1 MGALKDYLLQMG
13 NRVPDLNVYQT
24 AEYRDGYTVRNNTFN
39 GYLSDLDKLRTK
51 ANLLASDPVANTPAA
66 QAAITSEM
74 NRIYE
79 KLDAARDD
87 LKTFEDDAS
96 AAVIEMARAKTA
108 AIDIP
113 TSGNSTLDTTG
124 KITEATIKMV
134 DDGVIKDKVLADPG
148 STIGAADI
156 ADAAGEV
163 AAAQPSNMSLAVNNL
178 AQAKADAITGKAQ
191 AKLTGAVNSLQSKID
206 NKTKGVTSF
215 VGAVNGKINGANSIL
230 SKRGGN
236 TKASASTNTTAVT
249 AQDANAAGAGVT
261 DSVPGHLY
269 ALFNKT
275 NLSDNV
281 IFTVMPQV
289 SESRTVSYEPVQPA
303 QFPGAFHKYKGTE
316 STTYTISAVFASST
330 PYQAGKNLEN
340 LRRLK
345 SWTMPFFG
353 DNVPKDKLGAP
364 PPVLLF
370 RGLRGAVGEVPVVIT
385 SLSYDWPKDVDYI
398 KAQGSS
404 GNTPFPTIM
413 NVSISVVESF
423 SVAEFNGFDL
433 AAFAKGDMANAFK
446 AVVPVVA
453 QNITTDTALV
463 QAANKTGKPKAGNSF
478 PAVPVTIGDVRSIGG
493 GTGSF
498 DNISGL
504 TGSIAG
510 DGMSRIG
517 SAFSRGSFAEGAGL
531 VDTHL
536 ASPGMIAGALSDP
549 RREEAFNGGRQFN
562 PSINVFG
569 QGAFTPTFESLSRVD
584 PRDEARKASK
594 QMMAKMF
601 QEPIS
606 SATELKFAGKK

>member
-1 MGALKDYLLQMG
+1 MATPLQDFLGAPPNAEVDKM
-13 NRVPDLNVYQT
+13 NHELNVALLNLET
-24 AEYRDGYTVRNNTFN
+24 RKTN
-39 GYLSDLDKLRTK
+39 G
-51 ANLLASDPVANTPAA
+51 ANLEAYLADPPFLVRITDTQKERMRESQRVSIVAAENEITMAKAYLA
-66 QAAITSEM
+66 QAESRNKSSPQASTAPVQT
-74 NRIYE
+74 
-79 KLDAARDD
+79 DAPD
-87 LKTFEDDAS
+87 
-96 AAVIEMARAKTA
+96 
-108 AIDIP
+108 
-113 TSGNSTLDTTG
+113 
-124 KITEATIKMV
+124 KISEATVKMV
-134 DDGVIKDKVLADPG
+134 DDGVVKEKVLADPG
-148 STIGAADI
+148 GTIGAADI

-163 AAAQPSNMSLAVNNL
+163 AGAEPSNMSSALNNL
-178 AQAKADAITGKAQ
+178 AQAKADALTGKAQ
-191 AKLTGAVNSLQSKID
+191 AKLTGAVNSIQGKID
-206 NKTKGVTSF
+206 GKMKGVNSF
-215 VGAVNGKINGANSIL
+215 VGAVNGKINAANSIL
-230 SKRGGN
+230 GKRGGN
-236 TKASASTNTTAVT
+236 TKASASVDTTAVT
-249 AQDANAAGAGVT
+249 AQDANDAGAGIKTSTPDHV
-261 DSVPGHLY
+261 Y
-269 ALFNKT
+269 ALFNK
-275 NLSDNV
+275 SDLNDKV

-289 SESRTVSYEPVQPA
+289 SESRTVSYESVQPA

-353 DNVPKDKLGAP
+353 DNVPKGKLGAP

-398 KAQGSS
+398 KAQGSK
-404 GNTPFPTIM
+404 GDTPFPAIM
-413 NVSISVVESF
+413 TVSISVVESF

-433 AAFAKGDMANAFK
+433 AAFANGDMANAFK
-446 AVVPVVA
+446 AVVPAVS
-453 QNITTDTALV
+453 QNGTTDTALAQDATGANGRGLGGSGALGAGGLGSV
-463 QAANKTGKPKAGNSF
+463 FGAAPLS
-478 PAVPVTIGDVRSIGG
+478 IGDIRSIGG

-504 TGSIAG
+504 TGPIAG
-510 DGMSRIG
+510 DGVSRIG
-517 SAFSRGSFAEGAGL
+517 SGFARGSFAEGAGL
-531 VDTHL
+531 TDTHL

-594 QMMAKMF
+594 QMIATMF
-601 QEPIS
+601 QEPLS

>member
-1 MGALKDYLLQMG
+1 MATPLQNFLG
-13 NRVPDLNVYQT
+13 TPPNADV
-24 AEYRDGYTVRNNTFN
+24 
-39 GYLSDLDKLRTK
+39 DKLNHELNIALLNLETRK
-51 ANLLASDPVANTPAA
+51 KNGENLEAYLANPPFLVR
-66 QAAITSEM
+66 ITDVDKM
-74 NRIYE
+74 QMRE
-79 KLDAARDD
+79 KQRMSIVFAEISIEAAR
-87 LKTFEDDAS
+87 LKVEEAEAQNKSSPQVSTTPVQADA
-96 AAVIEMARAKTA
+96 
-108 AIDIP
+108 P
-113 TSGNSTLDTTG
+113 N
-124 KITEATIKMV
+124 KIIEATVKMV
-134 DDGVIKDKVLADPG
+134 DDGVVKEKVLADPG
-148 STIGAADI
+148 GTIGAADI

-163 AAAQPSNMSLAVNNL
+163 AAAEPSNMSSALNNL
-178 AQAKADAITGKAQ
+178 AQAKADALTGKAQ
-191 AKLTGAVNSLQSKID
+191 AKLTGAVNAIQSKID
-206 NKTKGVTSF
+206 NKMKGVNSL
-215 VGAVNGKINGANSIL
+215 VGAVNGKINAANKIL
-230 SKRGGN
+230 GKLGGN
-236 TKASASTNTTAVT
+236 TKASLSTDTTSVT
-249 AQDANAAGAGVT
+249 AQDANAAGAGIKS
-261 DSVPGHLY
+261 SVPGHVY
-269 ALFNKT
+269 ALFNKSDL
-275 NLSDNV
+275 NDNV

-353 DNVPKDKLGAP
+353 DKVPKDKLGAP

-398 KAQGSS
+398 KAQGSN
-404 GNTPFPTIM
+404 GDTPFPAIM
-413 NVSISVVESF
+413 TVSISVVESF

-433 AAFAKGDMANAFK
+433 AAFANGDMVNAFK
-446 AVVPVVA
+446 AVVPAVA
-453 QNITTDTALV
+453 QSGTTDTALV
-463 QAANKTGKPKAGNSF
+463 QDASGNGGGLGGGLGAATLS
-478 PAVPVTIGDVRSIGG
+478 IGDIRSIGG

-498 DNISGL
+498 DNILGL
-504 TGSIAG
+504 TGPIAG
-510 DGMSRIG
+510 DGVSRIG
-517 SAFSRGSFAEGAGL
+517 TSFARGSFAEGAGMI
-531 VDTHL
+531 DTHL

-601 QEPIS
+601 QEPLS

>member
-1 MGALKDYLLQMG
+1 
-13 NRVPDLNVYQT
+13 
-24 AEYRDGYTVRNNTFN
+24 
-39 GYLSDLDKLRTK
+39 
-51 ANLLASDPVANTPAA
+51 
-66 QAAITSEM
+66 
-74 NRIYE
+74 
-79 KLDAARDD
+79 
-87 LKTFEDDAS
+87 
-96 AAVIEMARAKTA
+96 
-108 AIDIP
+108 
-113 TSGNSTLDTTG
+113 
-124 KITEATIKMV
+124 
-134 DDGVIKDKVLADPG
+134 
-148 STIGAADI
+148 
-156 ADAAGEV
+156 
-163 AAAQPSNMSLAVNNL
+163 
-178 AQAKADAITGKAQ
+178 
-191 AKLTGAVNSLQSKID
+191 VNSLQGKID
-206 NKTKGVTSF
+206 SKTKGVTSF
-215 VGAVNGKINGANSIL
+215 VGAVNGKIGAANSIL
-230 SKRGGN
+230 GKRGGN
-236 TKASASTNTTAVT
+236 TKAVASANTAAVT
-249 AQDANAAGAGVT
+249 AQDANAAGAGIK
-261 DSVPGHLY
+261 DSVPGHVY
-269 ALFNKT
+269 ALFNK
-275 NLSDNV
+275 SDLNDKV

-289 SESRTVSYEPVQPA
+289 SESRTVSYEAVQPA

-398 KAQGSS
+398 KAQGSA

-413 NVSISVVESF
+413 SVSISVVESF
-423 SVAEFNGFDL
+423 SVAEFNGFNLD
-433 AAFAKGDMANAFK
+433 AFAKGDMTNAFK
-446 AVVPVVA
+446 AVVPVIS

-463 QAANKTGKPKAGNSF
+463 QEANKTGRPAARGNSF

-510 DGMSRIG
+510 DGVSRIG
-517 SAFSRGSFAEGAGL
+517 TAFPRGSFAEGAGL

-569 QGAFTPTFESLSRVD
+569 QGAFTPTFESMSRVD

-594 QMMAKMF
+594 QMMATMF
-601 QEPIS
+601 QEPLS